1 MNAVLSKS
9 REQLKIQQNKEKDD
23 LILLLNNDK
32 IKENTYVFF
41 AYVIPNHFSHTLLRL
56 VEKKFDKKGI
66 PVSFYFNYIT
76 EKSKELYKFTKK
88 QLIDLIGKC
97 SFVKVSTDKQYIM
110 QFVKKSKKSIPPK
123 YGTISEQVLSPF
135 HPSKP
140 DSIYENTNKTNEI
153 NDDTRFVMNKSD
165 IKNNKEDKLSE
176 TKKKFLAL
184 YNPTQNKR
192 KSNKKQPRL
201 ESEENQI
208 VLYKPKSNSQ
218 TKKNKKNNETQ
229 LVARNTELDNVSNKV
244 SPNTNLWLNAHKLG
258 LNLVPVKPPKSPR
271 KIKNAYHNNE
281 EIEYNP
287 EILKKRSSEKNLLK
301 NGLSL
306 SNSSSTRRSK
316 PLFENGKPET
326 GLIKRA
332 PRDLTMRNK
341 NNLNAAKTKKNT
353 PTGIMNNITNVLG
366 LGALFGVNQKKSK
379 SPGLKAIEI
388 SKRERR
394 RQLLAPTY
402 KVGEE
407 KRKLKEA
414 MEVSSKELR

>member
-23 LILLLNNDK
+23 LISLFQNQDNLK
-32 IKENTYVFF
+32 VGTYVFF

-66 PVSFYFNYIT
+66 PVTFYFNYIT

-153 NDDTRFVMNKSD
+153 NDDTGFVMNKSD

-218 TKKNKKNNETQ
+218 TKKNNETQ
-229 LVARNTELDNVSNKV
+229 LVAHNTELDNVSNKV

-301 NGLSL
+301 NSH
-306 SNSSSTRRSK
+306 SSSSSTRRSK
-316 PLFENGKPET
+316 PLLLENGKPET
-326 GLIKRA
+326 GLMKRA
-332 PRDLTMRNK
+332 PRNLTMRNN